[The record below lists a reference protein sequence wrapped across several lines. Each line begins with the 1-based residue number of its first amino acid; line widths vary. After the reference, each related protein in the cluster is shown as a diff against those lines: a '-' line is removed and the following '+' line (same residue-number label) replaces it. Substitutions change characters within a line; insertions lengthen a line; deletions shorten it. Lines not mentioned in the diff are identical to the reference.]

1 MKERRKDWNPRGH
14 RALSPP
20 ELRVLG
26 KEATEMPERLGRRR
40 VPGLAGLEP
49 SARFCRDKFSDKNF
63 SRPALRYTWAPD
75 SESMYS
81 APTHACR
88 RTEPSAAAKPLKRR
102 ALPGLPPFPSAGWAS
117 TAPLVLTLGR
127 EQLYPPRVPWARR
140 ALVAPETVRT
150 LVSMLIEKGQLK
162 WVPRLVPNV
171 LFPPPPPQPL
181 AEPLLGLG

>member
-1 MKERRKDWNPRGH
+1 MKERRKAWNPRGH

-26 KEATEMPERLGRRR
+26 KEATEMPARLGRRR

-49 SARFCRDKFSDKNF
+49 RAPASAARNF
-63 SRPALRYTWAPD
+63 LTRISAGLLCGIPGHQIPNLCTR
-75 SESMYS
+75 

-88 RTEPSAAAKPLKRR
+88 RAEPSAAAMPLKRR
-102 ALPGLPPFPSAGWAS
+102 ALPGLPPIPSAGWAS

-127 EQLYPPRVPWARR
+127 KQLYPPRVPWARR

-150 LVSMLIEKGQLK
+150 LVSMLIEKGQL
-162 WVPRLVPNV
+162 
-171 LFPPPPPQPL
+171 
-181 AEPLLGLG
+181 